1 MELWIKTQ
9 NERALIKV
17 TNVALIS
24 GGRIVTF
31 GNEYKSNGYF
41 TLGHYNEERA
51 LEILDEIQK
60 EMTQTFLLK
69 EKEHIN
75 YGNMDDLRNYYR
87 RKEINFVEVPNG
99 IELEPINKDILVYEM
114 PEV

>member
-17 TNVALIS
+17 TNVALVS

-60 EMTQTFLLK
+60 KMTQQFLLK
-69 EKEHIN
+69 DNIN
-75 YGNMDDLRNYYR
+75 YENMDDLREYYR

-99 IELEPINKDILVYEM
+99 IELEPINKDILVYDM
-114 PEV
+114 PEK